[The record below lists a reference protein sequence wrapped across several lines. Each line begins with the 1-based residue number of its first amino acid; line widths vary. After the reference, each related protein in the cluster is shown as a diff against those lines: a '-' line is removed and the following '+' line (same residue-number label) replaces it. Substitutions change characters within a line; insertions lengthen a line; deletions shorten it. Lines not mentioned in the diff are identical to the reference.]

1 MMTKKKFYALSFT
14 WGLIMVLAGA
24 VVALWMTKVKHIKP
38 KRYGW
43 VWCFEN
49 GRGWGGLSLGLVFL
63 CQERASEHTKAHEF
77 GHAIQNARLGPA
89 AVILTLASAA
99 RYWYYTIMEDWLG
112 KNLPDY
118 DSWWFEGQATALG
131 KQYISAISEDE

>member
-1 MMTKKKFYALSFT
+1 MTKKEFYARSFT
-14 WGLIMVLAGA
+14 WGLIMVLVGA

-43 VWCFEN
+43 VWCFET

-63 CQERASEHTKAHEF
+63 CQEGASEHTKAHEF
-77 GHAIQNARLGPA
+77 GHAIQNTRFGPLH
-89 AVILTLASAA
+89 VILTLASAV
-99 RYWYYTIMEDWLG
+99 RYHYHCYLEKKG
-112 KNLPDY
+112 KTPPAY